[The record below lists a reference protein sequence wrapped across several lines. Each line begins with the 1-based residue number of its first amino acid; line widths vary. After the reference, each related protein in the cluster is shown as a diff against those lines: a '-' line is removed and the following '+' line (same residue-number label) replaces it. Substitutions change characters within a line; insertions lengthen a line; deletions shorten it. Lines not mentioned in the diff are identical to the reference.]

1 MIYKRCSRCGKRIPE
16 GTKCKCVKSRH
27 KEYDR
32 LYRDKKAK
40 DFYHSQEWQQA
51 RENVLNLDGEI
62 DVYCY
67 MMTGEIKLADTVHH
81 IEPLRDA
88 WEKRL
93 DTDNLMSLNHS
104 THSEIE
110 RLYSEDKQ
118 GMMERL
124 KEMLRAYRNEGRGES

>member
-1 MIYKRCSRCGKRIPE
+1 M
-16 GTKCKCVKSRH
+16 
-27 KEYDR
+27 
-32 LYRDKKAK
+32 
-40 DFYHSQEWQQA
+40 
-51 RENVLNLDGEI
+51 LNLDGEI

-67 MMTGEIKLADTVHH
+67 MTTGEIKLADTVHH
-81 IEPLRDA
+81 IAPLRDA
-88 WEKRL
+88 WGKRL